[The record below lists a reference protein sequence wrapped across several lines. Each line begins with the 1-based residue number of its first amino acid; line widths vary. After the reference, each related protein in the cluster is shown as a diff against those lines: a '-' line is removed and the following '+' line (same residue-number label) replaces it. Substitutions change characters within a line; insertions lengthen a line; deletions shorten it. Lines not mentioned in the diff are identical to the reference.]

1 MKVTLSVH
9 GSNAGSRARLREIV
23 HELARPIER
32 RLGALQPDTARI
44 EAHIDKNPAHHL
56 YRVSAR
62 LKVPRRVLATAA
74 EDHDLS
80 AVLVAVFE
88 DLERRTERY
97 LARLR
102 GAHQRRRAPIRR
114 RREQRDRAHAMHA

>member
-1 MKVTLSVH
+1 MKVALSVH
-9 GSNAGSRARLREIV
+9 GTPPGSAARFREIV
-23 HELARPIER
+23 HELAHPIER
-32 RLGALQPDTARI
+32 RLASLQPDAARI
-44 EAHIDKNPAHHL
+44 EAHIDKNPAHRL

-62 LKVPRRVLATAA
+62 LKVPRRVLAASA

-88 DLERRTERY
+88 DLERRTDKY

-102 GAHQRRRAPIRR
+102 GSHQRRRAPIRR
-114 RREQRDRAHAMHA
+114 RGEQRDRTHAMHV